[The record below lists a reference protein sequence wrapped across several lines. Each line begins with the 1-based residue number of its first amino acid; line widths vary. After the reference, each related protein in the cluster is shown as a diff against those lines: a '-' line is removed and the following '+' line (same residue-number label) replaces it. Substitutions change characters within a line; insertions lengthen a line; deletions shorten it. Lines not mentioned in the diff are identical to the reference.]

1 MAEPEVG
8 EDRRVVAELVVV
20 ELGAGEVGLLA
31 DGASSVW
38 VSRSQMAPSAAATG
52 TVWGGGR
59 WRAELCGEALRA
71 ALSPRTAA
79 RPR

>member
-8 EDRRVVAELVVV
+8 GDRRGVAELVVV

-52 TVWGGGR
+52 TVWGGGC
-59 WRAELCGEALRA
+59 WRAGQLAPCRL
-71 ALSPRTAA
+71 
-79 RPR
+79 